1 MLKAI
6 PNCNRSCTINEANV
20 QTLNVPT
27 QYIIYQPYNSTLLTA
42 HELCKIEKKQSLWNF
57 HALFSFLKSSSI
69 NTSLVIPTEYKHNS
83 SFTCL
88 RVLIFYVLLHGLIT
102 CDEDTGVRKC

>member
-6 PNCNRSCTINEANV
+6 PNCNRSCTINEAIHKLNV

-42 HELCKIEKKQSLWNF
+42 HELCKIEKDNRYGNSVHYF
-57 HALFSFLKSSSI
+57 HF
-69 NTSLVIPTEYKHNS
+69 
-83 SFTCL
+83 
-88 RVLIFYVLLHGLIT
+88 
-102 CDEDTGVRKC
+102 